1 MNTYKGI
8 TFAKG
13 YNKPFAEFKEEF
25 GSTHIFN
32 NIHPSKREQELKI
45 AHKIAIENRIT
56 RDDILTQKIIKEI
69 EVIKTEILKPDG
81 NTSGA
86 TDEGKKIT
94 TK

>member
-1 MNTYKGI
+1 MNIYKGI

-45 AHKIAIENRIT
+45 AHKIATN
-56 RDDILTQKIIKEI
+56 
-69 EVIKTEILKPDG
+69 G